1 MELIKIN
8 NEEYEFV
15 KDYRND
21 EELRKEYNNLTEETF
36 CFNFEN
42 WYKSGYWNEK
52 HIPYSLRINNKIV
65 SNVSVNLFE
74 FIMEGTLKRA
84 IQIGTVMTE
93 KNYRKKG
100 LNKYI
105 MERILKEW
113 ENKCDFIYLFGNDSV
128 LNYYPKF
135 GFKEGKEYKC
145 SKKVTYKENNYKVRK
160 LNMKDNTD
168 RNLLYDKA
176 KEGNKFSKVS
186 VKGNED
192 LTMFYCIG
200 FMENNIYYIEE
211 FDAII
216 VAEYEDENLY
226 IQEIYGGYDLNSI
239 IEALLRKETKKVIF
253 GFTPLEECDI
263 EPLKE
268 EDCTLFI
275 KGNIQYSEKFMF
287 PVLSHT

>member
-8 NEEYEFV
+8 NEEYEFI

-21 EELRKEYNNLTEETF
+21 EKLRKEYNNLTEETF
-36 CFNFEN
+36 GFNFEK
-42 WYKSGYWNEK
+42 WYESGYWNEK
-52 HIPYSLRINNKIV
+52 HIPYSLRTNEKIV

-74 FIMEGTLKRA
+74 FIMEGELKKA

-135 GFKEGKEYKC
+135 GFKEAKEYIS
-145 SKKVTYKENNYKVRK
+145 SKKVNFKENSYKVRK
-160 LNMKDNTD
+160 LNIKDNTY

-176 KEGNKFSKVS
+176 KEGNKFSKVL
-186 VKGNED
+186 VKDNED

-216 VAEYEDENLY
+216 VAEYEEENLY
-226 IQEIYGGYDLNSI
+226 IQEIYGGYDLKDI

-253 GFTPLEECDI
+253 GFTPLEECHI

-275 KGNIQYSEKFMF
+275 KGNLKYLEKFMF

>member
-21 EELRKEYNNLTEETF
+21 EELRKEYNNLTEKTF

-42 WYKSGYWNEK
+42 WYKSRYWNEK

-113 ENKCDFIYLFGNDSV
+113 EKKCDFIYLFGSDSV

-145 SKKVTYKENNYKVRK
+145 SKKVSYKENNYKVRK

-168 RNLLYDKA
+168 KNLLYDKA

-226 IQEIYGGYDLNSI
+226 IQEIYGGNDLKDI

-263 EPLKE
+263 EPLKK

-275 KGNIQYSEKFMF
+275 KGNIQYSGKFMF